1 MGLLNFGDD
10 EAAAVFTGSPPS
22 GAVIDVRASSSGYI
36 R

>member
-10 EAAAVFTGSPPS
+10 EAAMVFTSSPPS
-22 GAVIDVRASSSGYI
+22 GAVIDVRDSSSAYI